1 MAGLLLVED
10 EEAIQR
16 KLVQNTNWSEYGF
29 DRVYAASNGVE
40 ALAVLEQNQVDIM
53 VTDIQMPEM
62 NGIQLL
68 HECKKRNYNLK
79 TIVISGF
86 AEFEY
91 AQEAIKLNVADYLLK
106 PFASKKL
113 LAVILRVKEEL
124 ELEQSERS
132 QIQALREQ
140 LKQNSPALQDKLFL
154 DLLNGNFVSKDPNYD
169 LKFLG
174 LEDLEGR
181 DFCVAVVEIPE
192 SRLREYNEEEK
203 YLINLQ
209 FHNQIKQRLGTWDCR
224 YRIINSRLNQITI
237 IIFNPGERLAVNFE
251 ELINQLQVSFS
262 QPVTIGMGHCYHELK
277 DLSISYREA
286 CVALQYRYLYGVNR
300 FYSIHDIHRDNPY
313 YHKYFYALH
322 KNKIF
327 DDLRIASFD
336 TLQKDL
342 EEFIGELRE
351 ARLSPESLRI
361 IASNIMLLTC
371 TTLNELGYGPNEILG
386 PDLGQLLDVTRADS
400 LEELEQQLLKFFALV
415 NDYISKKRTSL
426 NENLVDEV
434 RRYLDENYTAE
445 ITLSGIASRYNIS
458 PSYLSLLF
466 TERTKQNFIDYLTER
481 RIKKAKEL
489 LKHSDLKIYEIANAV
504 GYNDSFYFSNC
515 FKKIVGMAPSE
526 YREKVE

>member
-10 EEAIQR
+10 EEAIQQ
-16 KLVQNTNWSEYGF
+16 KLVHNTNWREYGF

-40 ALAVLEQNQVDIM
+40 ALAILEQNQVEIM

-62 NGIQLL
+62 NGLQLL
-68 HECKKRNYNLK
+68 KECKNRNYNLK

-91 AQEAIKLNVADYLLK
+91 AQEAIKLGVADYLLK

-113 LAVILRVKEEL
+113 LGVILKLKEEI
-124 ELEQSERS
+124 EQEQSEQS

-140 LKQNSPALQDKLFL
+140 LQQNIPLLQDKLFL
-154 DLLNGNFVSKDPNYD
+154 DLINGNLITKNPNFD

-174 LEDLEGR
+174 LDDLEGR
-181 DFCVAVVEIPE
+181 DFMVVVVEIPE
-192 SRLREYNEEEK
+192 NQLREFNEEEK
-203 YLINLQ
+203 YLLNLQ
-209 FHNQIKQRLGTWDCR
+209 LHNQIQQRLGTWDCR
-224 YRIINSRLNQITI
+224 YRIINNRLNQITVI
-237 IIFNPGERLAVNFE
+237 VFNPGERLAEELE
-251 ELINQLQVSFS
+251 ELINQLQLSFN
-262 QPVTIGMGHCYHELK
+262 QPLTIGMGHCYHELK
-277 DLSISYREA
+277 DVSISYREA
-286 CVALQYRYLYGVNR
+286 CVALQYRYLYGANR
-300 FYSIHDIHRDNPY
+300 IFSINDINRDNPY
-313 YHKYFYALH
+313 YHKYFYNLH

-342 EEFIGELRE
+342 AELVGELRE
-351 ARLSPESLRI
+351 AQLSPESLRI
-361 IASNIMLLTC
+361 IDSNIMLLTC

-386 PDLGQLLDVTRADS
+386 QDLGQILDVNRAES
-400 LEELEQQLLKFFALV
+400 LEELEQQLLSFFALV

-434 RRYLDENYTAE
+434 RRFLDENYTAE
-445 ITLSGIASRYNIS
+445 ITLSGIAAHYNIS

-466 TERTKQNFIDYLTER
+466 TERTKKNFIDYLTER